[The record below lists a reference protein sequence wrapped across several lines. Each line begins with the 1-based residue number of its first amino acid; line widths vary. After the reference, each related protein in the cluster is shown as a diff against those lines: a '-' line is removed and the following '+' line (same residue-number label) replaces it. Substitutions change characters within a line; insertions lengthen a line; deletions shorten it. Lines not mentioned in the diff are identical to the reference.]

1 MTTDVIPDF
10 LDRLDDATE
19 LLEACKLLTE
29 LVNDSLSDN
38 PANASEIAAAL
49 NTSIV
54 IQVVADQIRS
64 YRETDWESEV
74 NHAE

>member
-1 MTTDVIPDF
+1 MTTDIIPDF

-54 IQVVADQIRS
+54 IQVVTDQIRT

-74 NHAE
+74 CHAE